1 MAAHEPPATRI
12 FAVKTTGGQERTV
25 ANFVQ
30 ARLARRPKLGE
41 KVRAKVGTDL
51 RTKFADREGVVLATE
66 GPNGEILKVR
76 FGEEDATADAN
87 ALEVVKSVYAVL
99 VVDAMKGYVFVEAAN
114 AQVAAESVAGFKH
127 VKSQVPGIIQLQDIE
142 KFLITRDILA
152 ELGDN
157 DTVEIIAGPFK
168 GMRARITRIEPQRAE
183 VTIILLDAPYQLP
196 VTVDANYLKIV
207 EKAKA
212 AVAA

>member
-1 MAAHEPPATRI
+1 M
-12 FAVKTTGGQERTV
+12 

-30 ARLARRPKLGE
+30 ARLARRPKSGE

-51 RTKFADREGVVLATE
+51 RTKFAQQDGFVVAAE
-66 GPNGEILKVR
+66 GPDGAILKVR
-76 FGEEDATADAN
+76 LGDEELTADAN
-87 ALEVVKSVYAVL
+87 TLEVVKSVYAVL
-99 VVDAMKGYVFVEAAN
+99 VVDAMKGYVFIEAAN
-114 AQVAAESVAGFKH
+114 AQVVGESVAGFKH
-127 VKSQVPGIIQLQDIE
+127 VKSQVPGIIRLQDVE
-142 KFLITRDILA
+142 KFLVTRDILA
-152 ELGDN
+152 ELGVN
-157 DTVEIIAGPFK
+157 DTVEVVAGPFK

-212 AVAA
+212 AVPA